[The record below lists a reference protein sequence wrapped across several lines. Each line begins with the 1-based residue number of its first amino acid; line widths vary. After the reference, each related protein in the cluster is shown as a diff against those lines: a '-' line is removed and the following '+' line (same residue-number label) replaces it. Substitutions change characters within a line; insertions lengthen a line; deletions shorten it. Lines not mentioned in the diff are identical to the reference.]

1 MDRVDARSR
10 TDVAI
15 TGGQRAVALLSLVVG
30 KLLARLRPARLFP
43 VLRFLARGARPVD
56 HARATELHRR
66 LLAANIAVGRSDACL
81 RRSLA
86 LVIACRL
93 HGTMPTWCLGV
104 QQEPPFR
111 AHAWCVAQG
120 RAVGE
125 VVSPDL
131 VATMLTIAPDPGS
144 PPTGGQRDG

>member
-10 TDVAI
+10 SDVAI
-15 TGGQRAVALLSLVVG
+15 SVGQRCTALLSLLVG
-30 KLLARLRPARLFP
+30 KLLARLRPVRLLP
-43 VLRFLARGARPVD
+43 VLRTLARGARPVD

-86 LVIACRL
+86 LVVSCRL

-104 QQEPPFR
+104 QHESPFR
-111 AHAWCVAQG
+111 AHAWCEAQG

-125 VVSPDL
+125 VVSPDV
-131 VATMLTIAPDPGS
+131 VATMLTVAPGPPPDRVRPG
-144 PPTGGQRDG
+144 T